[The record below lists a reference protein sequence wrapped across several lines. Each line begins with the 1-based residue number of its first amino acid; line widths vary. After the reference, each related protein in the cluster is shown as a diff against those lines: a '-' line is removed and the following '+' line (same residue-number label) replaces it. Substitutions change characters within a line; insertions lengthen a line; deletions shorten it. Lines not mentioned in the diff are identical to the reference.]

1 MVVLQLL
8 LLTLLWGG
16 SALANEISIHPQC
29 AKGPT
34 YWCKNLMT
42 AIQCGTLQ
50 HCVQAG
56 WNWTTNEDMCT
67 DCEQIVTIL
76 MRMAKESAF
85 KEAIQKYLEHECTTL
100 PLQTLIPRCQTLVDT
115 YFALFI
121 STMEGQIKP
130 SSVCTKL
137 GLCHSEPIASEN
149 TFDELVPVVEQF
161 FQLLQGKALITPN
174 SQTQAKPGEEL
185 PIPLPLC
192 WMCRSFVGR
201 IESTLPKGAIA
212 KSLSQLCRILPA
224 AIAGMCQCL
233 MEKYTVIIV
242 DLILGK
248 LGPRL
253 ICGMMLMCATEEN
266 CGPEMSPGLLPC
278 QACLAISSQVK
289 LSLKANT
296 TQTEIEAA
304 LLSTCSSTY
313 SDWQKECES
322 FVYQHQSKL
331 ATLLTKPWSSQTTC
345 QELGACVAEGG
356 SFSGNT
362 ACAQGPTYWCS
373 SLSAAE
379 QCKAVQHCQA
389 HVWM

>member
-1 MVVLQLL
+1 MAMLQLL
-8 LLTLLWGG
+8 LLTLLCGG
-16 SALANEISIHPQC
+16 SALANKISIHHQC
-29 AKGPT
+29 AQGPT

-50 HCVQAG
+50 HCMQTG
-56 WNWTTNEDMCT
+56 WNWTTHEDSCA
-67 DCEQIVTIL
+67 DCKQIVTIL
-76 MRMAKESAF
+76 TRMAKESFF
-85 KEAIQKYLEHECTTL
+85 KEAIQKYLDHECTTL

-115 YFALFI
+115 YLDLFI
-121 STMEGQIKP
+121 SSLEGRIKP
-130 SSVCTKL
+130 LSVCTKL
-137 GLCHSEPIASEN
+137 GLCHSEPMESEN
-149 TFDELVPVVEQF
+149 TFNTLVPVVEEF

-174 SQTQAKPGEEL
+174 SQTQKPGEEL

-201 IESTLPKGAIA
+201 IEGLIPKEAIA

-224 AIAGMCQCL
+224 TIAGMCQCL

-266 CGPEMSPGLLPC
+266 CGPEFDPGLLPC

-289 LSLKANT
+289 LSLKANNT
-296 TQTEIEAA
+296 RAEIEAA

-313 SDWQKECES
+313 PDWQEECKS
-322 FVYQHQSKL
+322 FVHQYQLKL
-331 ATLLTKPWSSQTTC
+331 ATRLAKSWSAQKTC
-345 QELGACVAEGG
+345 QELGACVAEWGLFPG
-356 SFSGNT
+356 DT

-379 QCKAVQHCQA
+379 QCKAVQHCQT
-389 HVWM
+389 HVWL